1 MTLSRT
7 RLADLRRTST
17 RPTAPRPSPLQGSTP
32 HPASDAS
39 SSSGSAPYAGSAPS
53 RPQCAPHPS
62 PTPSSSTSI
71 SRAVNGPPDL
81 PWPASQRSTPVGDS
95 SAASPNRG
103 GWTTLSRA
111 TIHQAGPHRPDHHL
125 LPGLEPQLL
134 LHTRNRV
141 SHRQRAVVPDLP
153 NLLIRQPIGK
163 QLQDSPFTIRQR
175 IQTLRRNVNR
185 RATHRPRQPP
195 PVNPGAA
202 TRYNTPTQFQ
212 ATTSSSFVVSDE
224 PRLVNRI
231 ARNPR
236 QQHSA
241 TPPSPSTAR
250 SFSMSALRNHAR
262 IVPPRTCI
270 HDWTHIPMYVQW

>member
-1 MTLSRT
+1 MQDAGRH
-7 RLADLRRTST
+7 
-17 RPTAPRPSPLQGSTP
+17 RPTGRPAFYALPTINVAPAAIELPTIPHSISPTNYTASTP
-32 HPASDAS
+32 
-39 SSSGSAPYAGSAPS
+39 
-53 RPQCAPHPS
+53 
-62 PTPSSSTSI
+62 
-71 SRAVNGPPDL
+71 
-81 PWPASQRSTPVGDS
+81 
-95 SAASPNRG
+95 
-103 GWTTLSRA
+103 
-111 TIHQAGPHRPDHHL
+111 QAHARD
-125 LPGLEPQLL
+125 
-134 LHTRNRV
+134 
-141 SHRQRAVVPDLP
+141 
-153 NLLIRQPIGK
+153 
-163 QLQDSPFTIRQR
+163 
-175 IQTLRRNVNR
+175 
-185 RATHRPRQPP
+185 QPP

-212 ATTSSSFVVSDE
+212 ATTSSSFVVSNE